1 MRLNPEGFFFVLAA
15 SGVALRMAGY
25 GLLASDGKSGVAAE
39 SSAGASE
46 CGFAGM
52 IFLDAVGIWFDQA
65 IGKGDRGI
73 GASFQP
79 CLDKGNGLAW
89 RSTPSVWGGAVGL
102 RCPAAFAEGG

>member
-65 IGKGDRGI
+65 IGKGDRGSGLRFSHAWTRETAWH
-73 GASFQP
+73 GARLYRF
-79 CLDKGNGLAW
+79 
-89 RSTPSVWGGAVGL
+89 GGIGL